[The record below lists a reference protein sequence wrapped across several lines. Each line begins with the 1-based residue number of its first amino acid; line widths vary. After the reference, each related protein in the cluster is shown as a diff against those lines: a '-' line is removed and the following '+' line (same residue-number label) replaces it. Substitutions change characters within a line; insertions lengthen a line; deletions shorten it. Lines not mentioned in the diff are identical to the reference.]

1 MCENICFPLDD
12 ELMEDCGVFSN
23 IGTLQS
29 LQQCISIYHNKI
41 LFCLGPNN
49 FQEKGLIQLTVLKV
63 QEYDTRITD
72 PWRGPHGRCHHSGGR
87 RTERS
92 HGKTVSQRHGG
103 GSLLKDP
110 SPPLNTILGSKL
122 PAYILLGIHSNHIQ
136 TLGTV
141 MNMYYV
147 CSWRKACHF
156 PKEACVGVNTQHEGL
171 TLSVS
176 GPFLEGVLELR
187 PEINPD

>member
-1 MCENICFPLDD
+1 MFPLRWWVNGRLWGFFRLF
-12 ELMEDCGVFSN
+12 EHAKVYSN
-23 IGTLQS
+23 VLAFTITK
-29 LQQCISIYHNKI
+29 YFF
-41 LFCLGPNN
+41 FCLGPNN

-72 PWRGPHGRCHHSGGR
+72 PWWGPHGRCHHSGGR

-92 HGKTVSQRHGG
+92 HGKTESQRRGG

-110 SPPLNTILGSKL
+110 SPILNTILGNKL
-122 PAYILLGIHSNHIQ
+122 PAYIRLGIHSNHIQ
-136 TLGTV
+136 TFGTV

-156 PKEACVGVNTQHEGL
+156 PKEACVGVNT
-171 TLSVS
+171 
-176 GPFLEGVLELR
+176 
-187 PEINPD
+187 